1 MFLSTVLCL
10 TAAVVASEGEG
21 SQLCADYPTIPEKA
35 CLTPY
40 SYFVIWC
47 TISILLAMVNDIEPD
62 IVLMFATVMF
72 SILPGPCK
80 GKQRLLLEAGEEAHC
95 TIITAEEAWQGFRAP
110 AILAAATLLVFA
122 RCLEETRIVEAMI
135 TPILRGATNEVSAV
149 ARLAFPTLF
158 FSSFLNSTPIV
169 AMLIPVCE
177 TWCAKSGFK
186 LTTVLMPLSFSAMLG
201 GLTSLVGTASN
212 MVLNAQIDAD
222 EEAPIYQFDFFTQA
236 RTPLKI
242 L

>member
-1 MFLSTVLCL
+1 
-10 TAAVVASEGEG
+10 
-21 SQLCADYPTIPEKA
+21 
-35 CLTPY
+35 
-40 SYFVIWC
+40 
-47 TISILLAMVNDIEPD
+47 MVNDLEPD
-62 IVLMFATVMF
+62 IVLLVATVCLVT
-72 SILPGPCK
+72 LPGPCS
-80 GKQRLLLEAGEEAHC
+80 GEQTPPC
-95 TIITAEEAWQGFRAP
+95 TIITSDEAWRGFAQP

-122 RCLEETRIVEAMI
+122 RCLEETRAVERMI
-135 TPILRGATNEVSAV
+135 TPCLKGATNEVTAV
-149 ARLAFPTLF
+149 ARLAFPTFF

-177 TWCAKSGFK
+177 TWCARSGFK